1 MPFFGPEASTSISWN
16 GIVDAATHTTPSTAT
31 TDALPGAATWPPS
44 AASLSTAQS
53 HMDSSAPVGIAEINL
68 VSSPPTSHATSPLRP
83 SARNNLPSPSELRAG
98 SKAALST
105 ATAARL
111 ESAFVANSDPE
122 DGGEIE
128 ADGADTPRDRSGS
141 PEQEQVPESTVYVQ
155 LPASSPSMAV
165 HSGSAS
171 RRKSKGASGSDS
183 PKRRRR
189 GSKSSEASQ
198 PGASSVVDDAA
209 LAAQLAAQE
218 AALARGRPT
227 RGSRKDVSYSPVC
240 DLDGKRLR
248 NKQGAAAAPAS
259 SSASTSKDKLKSKK
273 TPTPRKVSGKRRS
286 RVFSDDED
294 EDEHAD
300 AGSSG
305 AAPAKASAAG
315 EEQHDA
321 DLTDEDVGFQA
332 HDRKKPRKSKRGGA
346 EDAQEPDA
354 ARAEASTRGSKGKPR
369 RRRDE
374 DEEEVH
380 SDASGGG
387 GDDGILTP
395 PAPKS
400 PRQSGK
406 RNASP
411 KVQAA
416 EPASKS
422 PASESQVAERQGG
435 DGEERENEESAG
447 SPRAL
452 AASEEAA
459 ASVRTTPAT
468 PATVAI
474 KRVGTTSSP
483 GGSPSARSFFGKPLT
498 SLLTGT
504 VRRPG
509 LTRKTNIP
517 SLLAHRTAPK
527 PPAPKLAVS
536 KRRMQDD
543 DYEYDAAY
551 EALIAKPEP
560 GSDDE
565 EGAAEDQVEHE
576 EEYD

>member
-1 MPFFGPEASTSISWN
+1 MPFLGPEASTSISWN
-16 GIVDAATHTTPSTAT
+16 GIVDAGTHATSTAS

-53 HMDSSAPVGIAEINL
+53 HMDSSAPVGITEINL

-98 SKAALST
+98 SKAAIST

-111 ESAFVANSDPE
+111 EGAFVANSDPE

-128 ADGADTPRDRSGS
+128 ADGADTPRDRSRS
-141 PEQEQVPESTVYVQ
+141 PEQVDVPESTVYVQ

-171 RRKSKGASGSDS
+171 RRKNKGASGSDS

-189 GSKSSEASQ
+189 GSKSSETSR

-218 AALARGRPT
+218 AALARRRPT

-240 DLDGKRLR
+240 DLDGKPLR
-248 NKQGAAAAPAS
+248 KKQAAAAAPAS
-259 SSASTSKDKLKSKK
+259 SSASTSKDKSKRT
-273 TPTPRKVSGKRRS
+273 TPTRKASGKRRS

-300 AGSSG
+300 AGSSS
-305 AAPAKASAAG
+305 AAPAKALAAEKEGGG

-332 HDRKKPRKSKRGGA
+332 CDRKKPRKSKPGRA
-346 EDAQEPDA
+346 EETQEPDV
-354 ARAEASTRGSKGKPR
+354 ARAEASTPGNKGKAR
-369 RRRDE
+369 RRH
-374 DEEEVH
+374 DEEEEMH
-380 SDASGGG
+380 SDASGGD

-395 PAPKS
+395 PAPTS
-400 PRQSGK
+400 PRRKSGK

-411 KVQAA
+411 EVQAA
-416 EPASKS
+416 EPDTNSAASGVQMAKTQS
-422 PASESQVAERQGG
+422 G
-435 DGEERENEESAG
+435 DEDEQEKGDSAA
-447 SPRAL
+447 SPRSS
-452 AASEEAA
+452 AASAEAA
-459 ASVRTTPAT
+459 ASGRKT

-483 GGSPSARSFFGKPLT
+483 SASPSTRSFFGKPLT

-517 SLLAHRTAPK
+517 SLLAHRAAPK

-560 GSDDE
+560 DSSDSDE
-565 EGAAEDQVEHE
+565 PAPNQVEYE